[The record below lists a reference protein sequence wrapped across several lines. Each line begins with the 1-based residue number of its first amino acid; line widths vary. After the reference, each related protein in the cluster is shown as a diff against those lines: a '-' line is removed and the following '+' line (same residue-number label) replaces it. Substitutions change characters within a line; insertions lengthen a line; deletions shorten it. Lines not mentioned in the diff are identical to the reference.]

1 MKRRHVMFRMKNE
14 IFIRVDVKG
23 DEQKTLEKH
32 IKKNWKDFMNN
43 FEVIFEEEL

>member
-1 MKRRHVMFRMKNE
+1 MFRMKKE

-23 DEQKTLEKH
+23 DEQKALSKH
-32 IKKNWKDFMNN
+32 IMSNWKDFMNN